1 MKHISLIL
9 FLFLLLNFSAIA
21 QTQTQIYLYN
31 AKRFAN
37 ERKYVEAIDEISKAI
52 VFEPNEIGLYL
63 IRADYYRKAKNVQA
77 FQTDIDTA
85 FSIVNKA
92 IETEP
97 KNARL
102 FLRRAYIY
110 YFAGNKAAVSEDVK
124 TAISL
129 NPNDL
134 EILRESRRQLAS
146 IGEYE
151 ESLKIADKII
161 SLDASKPSD
170 VYSRF
175 LIKKNLKDSRGAVE
189 DGIKSLELTDITINL
204 FALGDIHQILQNEL
218 KDDENLPGY
227 FERILIIFENRA
239 LNLNNLTPQ
248 NSSNPQSNEQFAR
261 TIKAKH
267 EIAFREIK
275 AILKSYIEFY
285 QKNRMLDKADELIER
300 ISKYEPVEWS
310 SKFCD
315 EMRINQKVLRLIARG
330 DSFFAQNQYEKAMEY
345 YQEAIKLNNSKEAH
359 QKLFKALQMKVEAES
374 K

>member
-1 MKHISLIL
+1 MKNISLIL
-9 FLFLLLNFSAIA
+9 FVFLLLNFSALA
-21 QTQTQIYLYN
+21 QTPIQLYLYN

-52 VFEPNEIGLYL
+52 ATEPNEIGLYL

-85 FSIVNKA
+85 ISIVNKA
-92 IETEP
+92 IENEP

-110 YFAGNKAAVSEDVK
+110 YFAGNKSAVSEDVK
-124 TAISL
+124 TAISI
-129 NPNDL
+129 NPIDL
-134 EILRESRRQLAS
+134 EILRGSRQQLKS

-161 SLDASKPSD
+161 SLDASNPSD

-175 LIKKNLKDSRGAVE
+175 LIKKELKDFRGAVE
-189 DGIKSLELTDITINL
+189 DSIKSLELTDITINL

-218 KDDENLPGY
+218 KDDENLPNY
-227 FERILIIFENRA
+227 YERILVILDKRA
-239 LNLNNLTPQ
+239 LLLNDLITQKIKPQLIDQLKIKQTLT
-248 NSSNPQSNEQFAR
+248 FID
-261 TIKAKH
+261 IK
-267 EIAFREIK
+267 R
-275 AILKSYIEFY
+275 ILKSYIELC
-285 QKNRMLDKADELIER
+285 QKKGMFDKADELIEQ
-300 ISKYEPVEWS
+300 ISKYEPVELS
-310 SKFCD
+310 SNFHD

-330 DSFFAQNQYEKAMEY
+330 DSFLAQKEYEKAMEY
-345 YQEAIKLNNSKEAH
+345 YQEAIKLNNSKEAN
-359 QKLFKALQMKVEAES
+359 QKLFQALQMKVEAES